1 MRCYEATSR
10 IAAEPEAVWFV
21 LTDGDERGH

>member
-1 MRCYEATSR
+1 MRYDEATSR
-10 IAAEPEAVWFV
+10 IAAEPEAVWSV